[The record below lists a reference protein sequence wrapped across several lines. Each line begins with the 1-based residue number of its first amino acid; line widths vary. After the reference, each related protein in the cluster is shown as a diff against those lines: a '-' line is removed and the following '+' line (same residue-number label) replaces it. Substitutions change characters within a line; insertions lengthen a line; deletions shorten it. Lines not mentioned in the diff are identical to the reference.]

1 MKLTLKD
8 GFEVNVNDN
17 CMNDWNFLVMLRK
30 VDKGD
35 YGLIV
40 DVAETLLGGEEEVGK
55 LADPLAV
62 DGVTPAD
69 AMGEALLEIMTSIRE
84 LKNS

>member
-40 DVAETLLGGEEEVGK
+40 DVAETLLGGEEAVGK
-55 LADPLAV
+55 LADHLAV

>member
-40 DVAETLLGGEEEVGK
+40 DVAETLLGGEEEVGT
-55 LADPLAV
+55 LAAHLAV